1 MQRSA
6 REGRGPRRVLSS
18 RRPLARRAADSR
30 DRHPRPRDPRD
41 HRHHHAG
48 GGRGL
53 PRGRGGSVHAQE
65 RRRGHRGGRVQA
77 DDRARGPLRGGRS
90 VRDRAPREQAEGTA
104 IDEPAVAGGAV
115 GADAAGARADA
126 RVVGVCLFGSDH
138 IVRIPPPVRATHAG
152 GAAVHGGGTARER
165 GGRSP
170 VSPIAPDHHRH
181 AVRGSVPDPAH
192 TPRSRDQRLLTAHRR
207 IRAGVQRLVPPPD
220 ARVTSIQPL
229 SCVPRHAHLCHAH
242 APLGRFRASCF
253 LVAL

>member
-6 REGRGPRRVLSS
+6 CEGRGARRVLSS

-30 DRHPRPRDPRD
+30 DCHPRPRDPRD

-48 GGRGL
+48 SGRGL

-77 DDRARGPLRGGRS
+77 DDRARGPLRRGGS
-90 VRDRAPREQAEGTA
+90 VRDRAPREQAEGLA
-104 IDEPAVAGGAV
+104 ADEPAVAGGAV

-138 IVRIPPPVRATHAG
+138 VVRLPPPIRATHVS
-152 GAAVHGGGTARER
+152 GATVHRSRAARER
-165 GGRSP
+165 GGRAP
-170 VSPIAPDHHRH
+170 VSPIAPDHHRR
-181 AVRGSVPDPAH
+181 AVRGSVPHPAH
-192 TPRSRDQRLLTAHRR
+192 SPRPRDQRVLTAHRR
-207 IRAGVQRLVPPPD
+207 VCAGVQRLVPPPD
-220 ARVTSIQPL
+220 ARVASIQPL
-229 SCVPRHAHLCHAH
+229 SCVPRHAHSCHAH